1 MTLPPESVVKL
12 AVGSRIGP
20 YEILG
25 SLGAGGMGEV
35 YRALDTRL
43 ERSVA
48 VKVLSSNLATSASAL
63 ARFEREAKAVAALS
77 HPNILAIHDFGVAN
91 GVAYAVMELLEGATL
106 GDRLAE
112 SSISWRKAIEWAQ
125 QIARGLAAAHERGI
139 VHRDLKPQ
147 NVFVTRDGLVK
158 ILDFGLARKD
168 RGFREDVT
176 PDEPT
181 GGTEEGAIL
190 GTVGYMSPEQARGR
204 PADQRS
210 DLFTFGVILYEMLS
224 GRRAFQKA
232 TAVETMVAIL
242 HEAPPSLQEA
252 GIPIEIDEI
261 VSHCLE
267 KNPEDRFQTARDLAF
282 ALQVADRETRGGR
295 SDPAASLDSKSS
307 GASAGPPSIAVLP
320 FRNMSADP
328 EAEYF
333 SDGITEEI
341 INALTGIPDLKVAA
355 RTSSFAFKGRDTDV
369 RGIGRELGVRA
380 VLEGSV
386 RHAGERIRI
395 TAQLID
401 VSSGYHLWSD
411 KFDRDMRD
419 VFAVQDE
426 IARAIA
432 ATLKVRLLGADA
444 PLVAAPTRDVE
455 AYDRYLKG
463 RYFWSR
469 RQTKAAIREFEA
481 AIARDPDYAVAYTGL
496 ADTYAVWGFY
506 GGIPTWEAYARARN
520 AAENSERLNPDTTGV
535 HLSLGIVEH
544 YYGWD
549 IAREERELRLVIE
562 RDPKS
567 SDAWFWLTLCLA
579 VSDRVE
585 EGLDAGRRAV
595 AAEPH
600 SANARAVRGW
610 GWAGSRRFEEAL
622 PDFLAAVELDPEAAF
637 PLWSLGYAQQQTGAF
652 EDAIATLSRG
662 VEITR
667 REHTFELALL
677 CGAYA
682 AAGREDE
689 ARRVATE
696 LQDRAS
702 RSYVPPFDLALARTS
717 LGETEPALIDLER
730 AYDERNALLW
740 YRIHLPSLDPL
751 REEPRWRAIADR
763 LARTAP
769 VKRGGGW

>member
-1 MTLPPESVVKL
+1 MTLEAGTRL
-12 AVGSRIGP
+12 GP
-20 YEILG
+20 YEILAP
-25 SLGAGGMGEV
+25 LGAGGMGEV
-35 YRALDTRL
+35 YRARDTRL

-48 VKVLSSNLATSASAL
+48 VKVLPEDVAASPNAL

-77 HPNILAIHDFGVAN
+77 HPNILAIHDFGIAD
-91 GVAYAVMELLEGATL
+91 GVQYAVMELLEGQTL
-106 GDRLAE
+106 RERTAE
-112 SSISWRKAIEWAQ
+112 ALIPPRKAVEYGL
-125 QIARGLAAAHERGI
+125 QIVRGLGAAHDRGI
-139 VHRDLKPQ
+139 VHRDLKPE
-147 NVFVTRDGLVK
+147 NLFLTRDGLVK
-158 ILDFGLARKD
+158 ILDFGLARPAPDKTP
-168 RGFREDVT
+168 EDETTVRT
-176 PDEPT
+176 Q
-181 GGTEEGAIL
+181 EGAIL
-190 GTVGYMSPEQARGR
+190 GTAGYMSPEQARGR
-204 PADQRS
+204 PADPRS
-210 DLFTFGVILYEMLS
+210 DLFSFGAILYEMLT
-224 GRRAFQKA
+224 GRRAFQGA
-232 TAVETMVAIL
+232 TGIETMISIL
-242 HEAPPSLQEA
+242 QDDPPRSPA
-252 GIPIEIDEI
+252 GGREVPAELAALLA
-261 VSHCLE
+261 HCLE
-267 KNPEDRFQTARDLAF
+267 KEPDERFQTARDLGF
-282 ALQVADRETRGGR
+282 ALLVAEREIRGE
-295 SDPAASLDSKSS
+295 STPS
-307 GASAGPPSIAVLP
+307 GAADAVSSAKDASIAVLP

-333 SDGITEEI
+333 SDGMTEEI
-341 INALTGIPDLKVAA
+341 INALTGIQDLKVAA

-401 VSSGYHLWSD
+401 VTSGYHLWSE

-432 ATLKVRLLGADA
+432 ATLKVRLLGADS

-481 AIARDPDYAVAYTGL
+481 AIALDPDYAAAHTGL
-496 ADTYAVWGFY
+496 ADSYAVWGFY
-506 GGIPTWEAYARARN
+506 GGIPTWEAFARARN
-520 AAENSERLNPDTTGV
+520 AAESSERLNPDSAEV

-549 IAREERELRLVIE
+549 IAREERELRLAIE
-562 RDPKS
+562 RDPR
-567 SDAWFWLTLCLA
+567 SDAWFWLTLCLV
-579 VSDRVE
+579 VSDRFE
-585 EGLDAGRRAV
+585 EGLEAGERAV

-610 GWAGSRRFEEAL
+610 AYAGSRRFGEAL
-622 PDFLAAVELDPEAAF
+622 PDFVGAVELDPEAAF
-637 PLWSLGYAQQQTGAF
+637 PLWSLGFAQQQTGAF
-652 EDAIATLSRG
+652 EAAIATLSRG

-677 CGAYA
+677 SGACA
-682 AAGREDE
+682 AAGREAE
-689 ARRVATE
+689 GRRILAE
-696 LQDRAS
+696 LHDRAS
-702 RSYVPPFDLALARTS
+702 RSYVPPFDLALAHAS
-717 LGETEPALIDLER
+717 LGEKELTLAALER
-730 AYDERNALLW
+730 AFDERNALLW
-740 YRIHLPSLDPL
+740 YRIHFPVFDGL

-769 VKRGGGW
+769 VRRGGGW